1 MDHHALCLRRNRL
14 SSIDSR
20 PSPRS
25 NGSFCSGRAR
35 GDASP
40 RADIDLAIACPGI
53 DPRRRSDIVEAAEN
67 APTLVQIDLIRM
79 ETAPAALLSE
89 INREGQVLYERHD
102 RKAPA

>member
-1 MDHHALCLRRNRL
+1 MSAPEQIVVDRL
-14 SSIDSR
+14 KTFPEIER
-20 PSPRS
+20 IILF
-25 NGSFCSGRAR
+25 GSRAR

-40 RADIDLAIACPGI
+40 RADIDLAIGCPGI

-89 INREGQVLYERHD
+89 INREGQVLYECHN